1 MLKKQTVWLLTMLSL
16 VVVLSV
22 YYITTPEETKQDVA
36 LTGAEA
42 EKGEKAEAA
51 KDIGKEV
58 TEDEKGGVT
67 EDEKGEV
74 TVEEAEDGTV
84 VSVSNDDLFAAIRMQ
99 LEDSRN
105 ERKENLEDTIVS
117 KDASAAEKSA
127 AKDEI
132 NAIDEADATEE
143 MLETFIKAKGYDD
156 ALVRI
161 DGQKVQVTVKAEKSS
176 KTEANKIIQL
186 VSSEMEDMKDV
197 AVTLQPSNQ

>member
-1 MLKKQTVWLLTMLSL
+1 MMLKKQTVWLLTMLSL

-22 YYITTPEETKQDVA
+22 YYITTPEETKQEVA

-42 EKGEKAEAA
+42 EKGEEAEAG
-51 KDIGKEV
+51 KDNEKEANA
-58 TEDEKGGVT
+58 DEKAG
-67 EDEKGEV
+67 V

-84 VSVSNDDLFAAIRMQ
+84 VSVSNDDLFTAIRMKQ
-99 LEDSRN
+99 EDIRN
-105 ERKENLEDTIVS
+105 ERKESLEDTIVS
-117 KDASAAEKSA
+117 KDVSAAEKSA
-127 AKDEI
+127 AKGEI
-132 NAIDEADATEE
+132 NAIEEAAGKE
-143 MLETFIKAKGYDD
+143 MLLETIIKSEGYDD